1 MPTPQ
6 SPKISFSER
15 LFDHKNQPTVTHW
28 LILINVI
35 IFLINFIFP
44 LDFNIYNNA
53 YIIKIPLLQLLGQY
67 SENLCFQHGE
77 YWRLFSY
84 QFLHASLGHLAF
96 NMIALY
102 FFGPRVERYFGHLRY
117 LLYYLCCG
125 VAAALF
131 STLLSNVDFIN
142 ATWNSYSPMVG
153 ASGSI
158 YGVMAAYAVL
168 FPHGRVQLLFP
179 PINLSSRQFA
189 LVGLGLACAYIFFQW
204 DNAGGEAGHMG
215 GMIAGFILTFFIVLK
230 NKLLGAHREKIS
242 TIKSTHAPT
251 NDDIDKILDK
261 IAEEG
266 LDSLTEEERDILRR
280 ASSR

>member
-1 MPTPQ
+1 MTTPEH
-6 SPKISFSER
+6 PKMSFSAR

-28 LILINVI
+28 LILINVV
-35 IFLINFIFP
+35 IFLINFLFP
-44 LDFNIYNNA
+44 LDLYIYDKTH
-53 YIIKIPLLQLLGQY
+53 YMKVPLLQLLGEY
-67 SENLCFQHGE
+67 SEYLCFTHGE

-84 QFLHASLGHLAF
+84 QFLHASTGHLAF

-102 FFGPRVERYFGHLRY
+102 FFGPNVERYFGHLRY
-117 LLYYLCCG
+117 LLYYLSCG

-131 STLLSNVDFIN
+131 STLLCNIDFIN

-158 YGVMAAYAVL
+158 YGVMAACAVL

-179 PINLSSRQFA
+179 PINLSTRQFA
-189 LVGLGLACAYIFFQW
+189 LAVLGLACAYILFQW

-230 NKLLGAHREKIS
+230 NKLLGAHHERIS
-242 TIKSTHAPT
+242 TVRTAHAPS
-251 NDDIDKILDK
+251 DEEVDKILDK
-261 IAEEG
+261 IAVEG
-266 LDSLTEEERDILRR
+266 LDSLTEEERNILRR